1 MIQRSHQ
8 PQAPARASLRERGAA
23 LLAAMLTVA
32 LVATFAASAM
42 WQQWR
47 VIEVEAAERSRIQS
61 AWILVGALDWSRL
74 ILREDS
80 LARGDSTD
88 NLTEPWSIPLEEAR
102 LSTFLSAQGGVSQA
116 EDASAQTDN
125 AFLSGRVTDMQSRMN
140 LSNLVKN
147 KIVDETALAQFERL
161 FSYLGLPQSELT
173 LISSNLMQ
181 TQTANTGGT
190 QSAAIPLMPQTLSQ
204 LSWWGVSQ
212 NTIAKLAPHVTI
224 LPVSTRINVNTAGAE
239 VIWASAVGLD
249 MSDAQRLVQSR
260 ASSYFKS
267 VSDAAKLLSKPELL
281 TSTVFD
287 VSSEYFEVRGRMRI
301 DQTIVEE
308 RSLVLKQRGKV
319 RTLWRE
325 RGGFLRSESGDAMGK
340 S

>member
-1 MIQRSHQ
+1 MRHAPSPHQ
-8 PQAPARASLRERGAA
+8 PKRRVRGAA

-47 VIEVEAAERSRIQS
+47 AIEVESAERSRIQS

-102 LSTFLSAQGGVSQA
+102 LSTFLSAQRNVSQA
-116 EDASAQTDN
+116 DDASAQTDN
-125 AFLSGRVTDMQSRMN
+125 AFLSGRVTDQQSRMN
-140 LSNLVKN
+140 LTNLVKN
-147 KIVDETALAQFERL
+147 KAIDETAKTQFERL
-161 FSYLGLPQSELT
+161 FSYLGLPQNELT
-173 LISSNLMQ
+173 LISTNMVRAAA
-181 TQTANTGGT
+181 ANTSDA
-190 QSAAIPLMPQTLSQ
+190 QNSAIALMPMTISQ

-212 NTIAKLAPHVTI
+212 NTIAKIAPYTTI
-224 LPVSTRINVNTAGAE
+224 LPMSTKINVNTAGAE
-239 VIWASAVGLD
+239 VIWASADGLD
-249 MSDAQRLVQSR
+249 MSDAQRIIQAR
-260 ASSYFKS
+260 SSQYFKS
-267 VSDAAKLLSKPELL
+267 VSAAAKVLSKPELL
-281 TSTVFD
+281 TATLFD

-308 RSLVLKQRGKV
+308 RSLVHKQRGKV

-325 RGGFLRSESGDAMGK
+325 RGGFLRNESADAMGK

>member
-1 MIQRSHQ
+1 MTKLAHQ
-8 PQAPARASLRERGAA
+8 PHCSSPLRQRGAA

-47 VIEVEAAERSRIQS
+47 AIEVESAERSRIQS

-80 LARGDSTD
+80 LARNDSTD

-102 LSTFLSAQGGVSQA
+102 LSTFLSAQNNVSQA
-116 EDASAQTDN
+116 DDASAQTDN

-140 LSNLVKN
+140 LTNLVKN
-147 KIVDETALAQFERL
+147 KAIDETALAQFERL
-161 FSYLGLPQSELT
+161 FSYLGLQQSDVT
-173 LISSNLMQ
+173 LISSNMLKAQ
-181 TQTANTGGT
+181 AANSGDA
-190 QSAAIPLMPQTLSQ
+190 QNSAIPLMPQTISQ

-212 NTIAKLAPHVTI
+212 TTIARIAPHVTI
-224 LPVSTRINVNTAGAE
+224 LPMPTKVNVNTAGAE

-249 MSDAQRLVQSR
+249 MSDAQRIIQAR
-260 ASSYFKS
+260 SSNYYKT
-267 VSDAAKLLSKPELL
+267 VAVAAKVLSKPELM
-281 TSTVFD
+281 TSTLFD
-287 VSSEYFEVRGRMRI
+287 VSSDYFEVRGRMRI
-301 DQTIVEE
+301 DKTIVEE

-325 RGGFLRSESGDAMGK
+325 RGGFIRNESADAMGK